1 MYKKTDVN
9 RILSECLKRY
19 SDMRYNDYYCGQ
31 AELAVQAI
39 SEVQKSISELE
50 SAVVWCPKCGFT
62 MRRED

>member
-19 SDMRYNDYYCGQ
+19 SDMRYNEYYCGQ
-31 AELAVQAI
+31 AELAAQAI
-39 SEVQKSISELE
+39 SEAQKGISELE
-50 SAVVWCPKCGFT
+50 PAVVWCPKCGFT